1 MIHDVPFR
9 HQQALDPSS
18 LATFPAC
25 FHGVL
30 RGIEDCRNA
39 GLDPAE
45 DPAVALLVRRLARLF
60 EAAGS
65 EAALRAACERR
76 IADLAQTP
84 VLLALA
90 LRCVAYDALAKERFH
105 IGGRHALRDLAR
117 ALDFQD
123 GSYTV
128 TSHPGDPAIAGDVV
142 LTSPDMELTLSI
154 GPLHAGNE
162 VRYHARRGP
171 AARLP
176 LRYAP
181 LRELLKVERFARKV
195 ARDLRLA
202 EIPGVPI
209 DAVRRPLNA

>member
-9 HQQALDPSS
+9 HQQALDQSS
-18 LATFPAC
+18 LTAFAAC
-25 FHGVL
+25 FHAVL

-45 DPAVALLVRRLARLF
+45 DPAVALLVRHLAGRFAL
-60 EAAGS
+60 AGS
-65 EAALRAACERR
+65 EAALRDACRRR
-76 IADLAQTP
+76 IAEMEHTP

-90 LRCVAYDALAKERFH
+90 LRGVAYDPRAKDRFH
-105 IGGRHALRDLAR
+105 VCGRHALRDLAR
-117 ALDFQD
+117 ALDLQD

-128 TSHPGDPAIAGDVV
+128 TSYPGDQAIAGDVV
-142 LTSPDMELTLSI
+142 LSTPDMEISLSI

-171 AARLP
+171 AARQP

-181 LRELLKVERFARKV
+181 LRELLTAPRFARKV
-195 ARDLRLA
+195 GRELRLA
-202 EIPGVPI
+202 EIPGCLI
-209 DAVRRPLNA
+209 DAVRQPLTA